1 MDDSRRHNRHELE
14 SRHKPNGQIEPT
26 VSAPSVCAV
35 TDPVT
40 NLVTVTRWDS
50 KMQKARTWRAFQ
62 LLVFIE
68 LFWLRGQD
76 LNLRPLGY
84 EPNELPDCSTSRLSL

>member
-1 MDDSRRHNRHELE
+1 MDDSRRQNRHEPE
-14 SRHKPNGQIEPT
+14 SRHKPNGQFELAF
-26 VSAPSVCAV
+26 SAPSVCVV

-50 KMQKARTWRAFQ
+50 KMQKARTGRAFK

-76 LNLRPLGY
+76 LNGY
-84 EPNELPDCSTSRLSL
+84 ENNPTTM